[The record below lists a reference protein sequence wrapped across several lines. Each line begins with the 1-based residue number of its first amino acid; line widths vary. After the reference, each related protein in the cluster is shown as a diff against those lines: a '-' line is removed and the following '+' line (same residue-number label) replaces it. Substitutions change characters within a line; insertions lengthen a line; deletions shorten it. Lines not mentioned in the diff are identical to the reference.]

1 MNLQQCL
8 LRWFEAE
15 GRDLP
20 WRRRRE
26 PYTVLVSEFMLQQTT
41 VEAVV
46 PYFERWMSE
55 LPTVSDLAAASEDRV
70 MALWA
75 GLGYYS
81 RGRNLHQAAKRIVE
95 SGWPTDRAGC
105 LALPGVGPYTA
116 GALCSLALGLDE
128 PVVDGNVA
136 RVYARLTADRSEPP
150 PLHRSAWRWASS
162 SLPPGQAGAW
172 NEALME
178 LGATVCRPSNPR
190 CDRCPV
196 SSACESS
203 RLGIVQ
209 EVPSPKPPKAW
220 VDRTLFL
227 WLPVR
232 AGEIGLVRAP
242 AGQWWAGL
250 WVLPWGELAEP
261 PTGLEPGK
269 ALPDRRHTVT
279 RHRLTLKPQTA
290 TGSVEGLCWFGFE
303 AVLSLALAAPHR
315 KVIESFLAARA
326 GDEA

>member
-1 MNLQQCL
+1 MSLQESL
-8 LRWFEAE
+8 LAWFAAE
-15 GRDLP
+15 GRNLP
-20 WRRRRE
+20 WRRARD
-26 PYTVLVSEFMLQQTT
+26 PYSVLVSEFMLQQTT

-55 LPTVSDLAAASEDRV
+55 LPSVEALAAADEDRV

-81 RGRNLHQAAKRIVE
+81 RGRNLHLAAKRIVE
-95 SGWPTDRAGC
+95 HGWPTDRAGC

-116 GALCSLALGLDE
+116 GAVCSLALRLDE

-136 RVYARLTADRSEPP
+136 RVYARVIADRSEPA
-150 PLHRSAWRWASS
+150 LLLRSAWSWASQ
-162 SLPPGQAGAW
+162 SLPPGRAGAW

-178 LGATVCRPSNPR
+178 LGATICRPTRPR
-190 CDRCPV
+190 CDACPV
-196 SSACESS
+196 STYCESR

-209 EVPSPKPPKAW
+209 DVPTPKPRKAW
-220 VDRTLFL
+220 LDRTLYL

-232 AGEIGLVRAP
+232 AGEVGLVRAA

-250 WVLPWGELAEP
+250 WVVPWDESPEP
-261 PTGLEPGK
+261 PAGLTPI
-269 ALPDRRHTVT
+269 AVLPNRKHTVT

-290 TGSVEGLCWFGFE
+290 SGTCEGVHWFSHAE
-303 AVLSLALAAPHR
+303 AQGLALAAPHR
-315 KVIESFLAARA
+315 KVLESFLAARA
-326 GDEA
+326 GDEP